1 MGLFEI
7 IVLVVG
13 FYWYRAYKKEEKN
26 IKIEDSKKKE
36 VSLD

>member
-7 IVLVVG
+7 IVGVVA
-13 FYWYRAYKKEEKN
+13 FYWYRAYKKEQKAIELEDKN
-26 IKIEDSKKKE
+26 KKE